1 MNPYLGIGLEFLPV
15 VAEAVVARMAAG
27 LGVGEVSKADHQVG
41 QVPLK
46 GEERQSS

>member
-27 LGVGEVSKADHQVG
+27 LGVGEVLNHQVG